1 MKNAKCVALSDGG
14 SLLCQIT
21 HAESVKTQK
30 PRRGGP
36 ATKRHSK
43 RKDAKTWLAPFLDH
57 RQHLPWEARRSGRIH
72 EERKKA
78 GKADLRRR
86 LRRGED
92 LLTEPLFLPSCFVPF
107 APWSWSPLRHRRLA
121 KPRLSP
127 RRRRLLAKPRIAKPR
142 LL

>member
-1 MKNAKCVALSDGG
+1 M
-14 SLLCQIT
+14 CQIT

-43 RKDAKTWLAPFLDH
+43 RKDAKTWLSPFLDH

-78 GKADLRRR
+78 GK
-86 LRRGED
+86 D
-92 LLTEPLFLPSCFVPF
+92 LLAEPEKWAHGKGGTAGGKCGR
-107 APWSWSPLRHRRLA
+107 A
-121 KPRLSP
+121 
-127 RRRRLLAKPRIAKPR
+127 
-142 LL
+142 